1 MQEPRWEN
9 ARIVAEF
16 RATDVCIERFPE
28 DCTDGREAYR
38 LLVKLVGD
46 LRYEGYIRSKKNSYQ
61 IDFNFDD
68 KLHARACAEGQDCAN
83 GPVLSAPRE
92 VARAVGRK
100 ADTLLRVPG
109 AGNAVVVEV
118 EKANREKILR
128 DIVKMLLFF
137 EARQADLAVL
147 MCPRNYVHR
156 RGVWRVFDTARQ
168 VLRAF
173 VRVTELP
180 EAKVKR
186 LALIGFT
193 KEVFLDGKWTVWD
206 IGAREKFQAYAR
218 KHFEAAV

>member
-9 ARIVAEF
+9 ARLVAHF

-28 DCTDGREAYR
+28 DCTDGQEAYGH
-38 LLVKLVGD
+38 LLKLVAD
-46 LRYEGYIRSKKNSYQ
+46 LRYQGYIRSKKNSYQ
-61 IDFNFDD
+61 VNFNFDD
-68 KLHARACAEGQDCAN
+68 KLHERACAEGQGCEN
-83 GPVLSAPRE
+83 GPELIAPHE
-92 VARAVGRK
+92 VAGAVGRN

-109 AGNAVVVEV
+109 AGKGLVVEV

-137 EARQADLAVL
+137 EARQADLAALV
-147 MCPRNYVHR
+147 CPRNYVHR

-168 VLRAF
+168 VIRAF

-193 KEVFLDGKWTVWD
+193 KEVFLDGKWTIWSK
-206 IGAREKFQAYAR
+206 ATREKFQACAR